1 MRTVKLDNRYNAHR
15 KYGYKYCL
23 MLCSTE
29 WRKYFDIKKVAVNM
43 FGESAEVG
51 PRIMWRDDRALLGTA
66 PWAYHYKNIRK
77 TTHIYFREEQDLE
90 QVVMLWALTAN
101 EIHN

>member
-1 MRTVKLDNRYNAHR
+1 MKTVKLDNRYNAYR

-23 MLCSTE
+23 TICTSE

-43 FGESAEVG
+43 FGESVDMS
-51 PRIMWRDDRALLGTA
+51 RQYLWRDDVAKLNSA
-66 PWAYHYKNIRK
+66 PWSWHYGNMRK
-77 TTHIYFREEQDLE
+77 PTHIYFREEQDLE

-101 EIHN
+101 EINN